1 MFAHCSSKY
10 VVVVVPLLLANIE
23 VTIKDATPQYVK
35 VNQTAQISLACSEYC
50 FSFLKAWGGLGTVT
64 QRSCDLTW

>member
-10 VVVVVPLLLANIE
+10 VDVVVPLLLANIE

-35 VNQTAQISLACSEYC
+35 VTQTAQISLAFSEYC
-50 FSFLKAWGGLGTVT
+50 FSFLKAWGGVGDSNTEKL
-64 QRSCDLTW
+64 

>member
-10 VVVVVPLLLANIE
+10 VDVVAPLLLANIE
-23 VTIKDATPQYVK
+23 VTIKDAMPQYVK

-50 FSFLKAWGGLGTVT
+50 FSFLKAWGGWG
-64 QRSCDLTW
+64 Q